1 MTEDS
6 QRRSARADPMRT
18 PVDRLYVVAAFGI
31 EASLVVFFAL
41 RMWAFDT
48 ALQVGWIV
56 YALAVPALGISIAL
70 IRAGRPAS
78 FWFAGVA
85 YAAWAV
91 VGYIVDV
98 ANPIDWR
105 QPILWQVFVP
115 YVALYLAAQ
124 MFYWWPLGRIDRR
137 LWIVFTVL
145 FVISTVLNIASHA

>member
-1 MTEDS
+1 MEDS
-6 QRRSARADPMRT
+6 QPRSARAEPMRT
-18 PVDRLYVVAAFGI
+18 PVGWLYVVAAFGI
-31 EASLVVFFAL
+31 EISLVVFFAL

-56 YALAVPALGISIAL
+56 YALAIPALAVSAVL

-78 FWFAGVA
+78 FWLAGVF

-91 VGYIVDV
+91 FGYLVDV

-105 QPILWQVFVP
+105 SPILWQVLLP

-124 MFYWWPLGRIDRR
+124 MLYWWPLGRIDRR
-137 LWIVFTVL
+137 LWLAFAVL
-145 FVISTVLNIASHA
+145 FVISTVLNIASHG